1 MNRNSWTVD
10 GVGEVTPLSYVSW
23 PVNAVS
29 HTQFYQFNFTA
40 ILLDMRVVAPSRVES
55 CQFQVAAKF

>member
-10 GVGEVTPLSYVSW
+10 GVGDTPLSYLSW

-29 HTQFYQFNFTA
+29 HTQFYQLSQA
-40 ILLDMRVVAPSRVES
+40 ES
-55 CQFQVAAKF
+55 CQFQVAADIFYSSRCRILG